1 MKNRAF
7 IKLIIFHAADHPDF
21 ETEVQSLEV
30 LAPTPAIQEWARNE
44 VEMDE
49 APWLA
54 LLTKVPRPLG
64 FYCVMCRI
72 RLDSGKYDDTPNSPG
87 ETWGE
92 VEPVG
97 DILIDRITKSQDL
110 DERIYNLYA
119 DKFDV
124 IFKKESS

>member
-7 IKLIIFHAADHPDF
+7 VKFVIFHAADHPDF
-21 ETEVQSLEV
+21 ETEILSVEV

-44 VEMDE
+44 IEMDE

-64 FYCVMCRI
+64 FYSVMGRI
-72 RLDSGKYDDTPNSPG
+72 RLDSGRYDDTPAGPG

-92 VEPVG
+92 AEPVG
-97 DILIDRITKSQDL
+97 DILIDRLTKPEDL
-110 DERIYNLYA
+110 DEKVYKLYA
-119 DKFDV
+119 DKFDI
-124 IFKKESS
+124 IFEKP